1 MTTVNGRSER
11 VEPAII
17 HAGTRAV
24 RLWVTILLAIVSGL
38 LLAVYAFN
46 LLYWAPALTGP
57 GPNPCDPA
65 VDGLG
70 ACWRPEQ
77 RTFWIVT
84 AAVSLSAAI
93 CLMMSLI
100 RLGLT
105 RRWWPWPVA
114 TALLLL
120 AGGLALNQIS

>member
-1 MTTVNGRSER
+1 MTTVHGRPEGA
-11 VEPAII
+11 EPATIG
-17 HAGTRAV
+17 ARTRAI
-24 RLWVTILLAIVSGL
+24 RLGVVIPLVIVSVL
-38 LLAVYAFN
+38 LLAVYAFG
-46 LLYWAPALTGP
+46 LLYFNSALTGP

-84 AAVSLSAAI
+84 AAVSLPAAI
-93 CLMMSLI
+93 CLGTSLI
-100 RLGLT
+100 WLDST

-120 AGGLALNQIS
+120 AGGLALNQVP